1 MRPRR
6 RASRRAFTW
15 ITGAKYRA
23 RVVGVKREG
32 RRATSDEERMK
43 SVEDDGGCV
52 GRGSGGRCGWAEWEG
67 CTASSL
73 PL

>member
-1 MRPRR
+1 
-6 RASRRAFTW
+6 
-15 ITGAKYRA
+15 
-23 RVVGVKREG
+23 
-32 RRATSDEERMK
+32 MK
-43 SVEDDGGCV
+43 SVVDDGGCV